1 MPTPF
6 RCSNCR
12 RQYKHVR
19 FPFRC
24 VCSVT
29 HTSEQQS
36 LPIKRSSMDLPGTEL
51 AALLSQFGITEKT
64 SCTCRGV
71 KAKMDYWGIDGC
83 EQPQNRQWI
92 IEQLQANAAKYSW
105 GETLSAAASVVVN
118 PSQWLTA
125 LRLNP
130 LSMAE
135 SLLDEALRRAKAKSE
150 AT

>member
-1 MPTPF
+1 MLVA
-6 RCSNCR
+6 CDKCN
-12 RQYKHVR
+12 RQRMIASEVSFQCACVDGAVVR
-19 FPFRC
+19 ALRQPD
-24 VCSVT
+24 
-29 HTSEQQS
+29 
-36 LPIKRSSMDLPGTEL
+36 PAPGTEL
-51 AALLSQFGITEKT
+51 QDLLSQFGITEKT
-64 SCTCRGV
+64 SCSCRGV
-71 KAKMDYWGIDGC
+71 RAKMDAWGIDGC

-105 GETLSAAASVVVN
+105 AETLSAAVGVIAN

-135 SLLDEALRRAKAKSE
+135 SLLDEALRRARAKQE